1 MRPHSVVDPTDAS
14 RHLLQEMYVMPQA
27 APPRSQQSYRHEAF
41 MWRDADDYA
50 SVLTPFVE
58 DGLAAGEAVMVA
70 VVRRHANWLREC
82 LGPQARKVKF
92 VDMAKLGRNPARIIP
107 AWQKFVDQHSGYGRP
122 VRGIGEPIWAGRR
135 PEEILECQLDEAL
148 LNLAVDPK
156 IPLWLICP
164 YDVRGLDPSVI
175 KEAHRSHP
183 AVMEGDR
190 YHGNSQY
197 GGRAH
202 VEAMFSAELPDL
214 GAEPGEYPFTS
225 DSVDRVF
232 NIVTLEAYGAG
243 LWSDKVTDLAATTRR
258 LASCSLRRGAAQA
271 TLRIWDLS
279 YALICEVS
287 DDTMIDDVLAGRRA
301 IVSTDRDGLSSA
313 NRKCDL
319 VQLRS
324 TDSGTTVRLHMWK

>member
-1 MRPHSVVDPTDAS
+1 
-14 RHLLQEMYVMPQA
+14 
-27 APPRSQQSYRHEAF
+27 

-58 DGLAAGEAVMVA
+58 EGLGAGEAVMVA

-82 LGPQARKVKF
+82 LGSQARKVKF

-135 PEEILECQLDEAL
+135 PEEILECQLHEAL
-148 LNLAVDPK
+148 LNVAVDPK

-164 YDVRGLDPSVI
+164 YDLGGLDPSI
-175 KEAHRSHP
+175 ISEAHRSHP

-190 YHGNSQY
+190 YHGNAQY
-197 GGRAH
+197 GGREH
-202 VEAMFSAELPDL
+202 VEAMFSADLPELDGEP
-214 GAEPGEYPFTS
+214 AEYSFTGET
-225 DSVDRVF
+225 VDRVF
-232 NIVTLEAYGAG
+232 NIVTLDVYGSG
-243 LWSDKVTDLAATTRR
+243 LWSDKVTDLAATSRR
-258 LASCSLRRGAAQA
+258 LATCSLRRGASEG
-271 TLRIWDLS
+271 TIRIWDLP

-287 DDTMIDDVLAGRRA
+287 DNTMIDDVLAGRRA
-301 IVSTDRDGLSSA
+301 LVANDRDGLSSA

-324 TDSGTTVRLHMWK
+324 TDLGTTVRLHMWK

>member
-1 MRPHSVVDPTDAS
+1 
-14 RHLLQEMYVMPQA
+14 MPQA

-58 DGLAAGEAVMVA
+58 DGLAAGETVMVA
-70 VVRRHANWLREC
+70 VVRRHANWLRES
-82 LGPQARKVKF
+82 LGTQARKVKF

-107 AWQKFVDQHSGYGRP
+107 VWQKFVDQHSGYGRP

-135 PEEILECQLDEAL
+135 PEEILECQLHEAL
-148 LNLAVDPK
+148 LNVAVDPK

-164 YDVRGLDPSVI
+164 YDVQSLDPSVI

-183 AVMEGDR
+183 AIMDGDR

-197 GGRAH
+197 AGAAH
-202 VEAMFSAELPDL
+202 VEAMFSTELARAGRQISRL
-214 GAEPGEYPFTS
+214 HLHH
-225 DSVDRVF
+225 RVGGSGLQF
-232 NIVTLEAYGAG
+232 VTLEAYGAG
-243 LWSDKVTDLAATTRR
+243 LWSDKVTELAATSRR
-258 LASCSLRRGAAQA
+258 LASCSLRRGA
-271 TLRIWDLS
+271 TDGTIKVWDLP

-287 DDTMIDDVLAGRRA
+287 DGTMIDDVLAGRRA
-301 IVSTDRDGLSSA
+301 LVTSDRDGLASA

-324 TDSGTTVRLHMWK
+324 TAAGTTVRLHMWK